1 MKKTKKKKHS
11 VWEQY
16 KKEFKK
22 SRKRSRK
29 QTFKLMNV
37 DVKMKKNLY
46 KSLTGSPKRL
56 ERWIGVLFMIFVFV
70 IFFIKAKDPSFLE
83 YNVRKGD

>member
-46 KSLTGSPKRL
+46 KIL
-56 ERWIGVLFMIFVFV
+56 IFLLMK
-70 IFFIKAKDPSFLE
+70 I
-83 YNVRKGD
+83 